1 MHSQQR
7 TPAQKAKG
15 RLKNRTHLWQK
26 GFQISSFTSTQVALQ
41 VKKIKGGAQRT
52 LQNVRQELSTHFCSH
67 WIQRLCHT
75 RQSVSAQPPPA
86 PGQVMYKE
94 LCGFGQKLL
103 SWSGSLIKEAIE
115 MGVENGAE
123 RDFCA
128 FYFYNEY
135 KKFLFS
141 ENSGL
146 PEVLSVC
153 LCPEVTSSLHLLLQ
167 NYPLFAQLW
176 LPPSFPKNKTL
187 SLFLSFFSQFPQP
200 IEGKFR

>member
-7 TPAQKAKG
+7 APAQKAKG
-15 RLKNRTHLWQK
+15 RLKNRTRSWQK

-41 VKKIKGGAQRT
+41 VKKNKRRGTKNSPECETRAFYSLLFT
-52 LQNVRQELSTHFCSH
+52 LNSKALAYQTV
-67 WIQRLCHT
+67 
-75 RQSVSAQPPPA
+75 SVSPA
-86 PGQVMYKE
+86 TTMYKE
-94 LCGFGQKLL
+94 LCGIGQKLL
-103 SWSGSLIKEAIE
+103 SWAGSLIKEAIE

-146 PEVLSVC
+146 PAVLSVC

-167 NYPLFAQLW
+167 NYPLFAQFW

-187 SLFLSFFSQFPQP
+187 SLCPSFFSQFPQP